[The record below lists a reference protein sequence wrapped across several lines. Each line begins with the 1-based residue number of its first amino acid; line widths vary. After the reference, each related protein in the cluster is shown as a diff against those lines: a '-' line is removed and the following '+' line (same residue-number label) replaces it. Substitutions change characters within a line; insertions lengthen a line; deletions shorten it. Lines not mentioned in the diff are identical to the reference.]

1 MMALSTARE
10 RLRGVIVPT
19 VTPFDKR
26 GEVDFGAFRA
36 LLEFL
41 ASQGV
46 NGVVPADL
54 VGEMFSL
61 TMSERRKL
69 LEVAVDAC
77 AGRMTV
83 VALTSSPSV
92 LEAVELARYAR
103 DVGADVIKLT
113 VPYAWSPGVPATID
127 MLRRIDDAAQMPFL
141 LESSDDATIPID
153 VIAGLCDRPNF
164 IGLEEFGSSASRV
177 DRIFSDYSQRL
188 IVLTSGD
195 NASLALG
202 LMGAPGLIVA
212 ESNFAPRWA
221 ADYLQAARQ
230 RNLDRALALFSSR
243 RRYRDLFRHRLERG
257 FPVFVPYTK
266 AALEILG
273 MPCGPCRAPLE
284 DLDVAERAALRE
296 ALKNCF
302 GEHT

>member
-1 MMALSTARE
+1 MLELSCARE

-19 VTPFDKR
+19 VTPFDKK
-26 GEVDFGAFRA
+26 GALDLGAFRT
-36 LLEFL
+36 LLDFL
-41 ASQGV
+41 ADQGV
-46 NGVVPADL
+46 SGVVPADL

-61 TMSERRKL
+61 TMGERRKL

-77 AGRMTV
+77 RGRMTV
-83 VALTSSPSV
+83 VALTSSPC
-92 LEAVELARYAR
+92 LDEAIDLARYAR

-113 VPYAWSPGVPATID
+113 VPYAWAPGVAATID

-141 LESSDDATIPID
+141 LESSDDSTIPID
-153 VIAGLCDRPNF
+153 VIAALCDRPNF
-164 IGLEEFGSSASRV
+164 VGLEEFGSSASRV
-177 DRIFSDYSQRL
+177 DRIYSDFSKRL

-202 LMGAPGLIVA
+202 LMGAPGMIVA

-221 ADYLQAARQ
+221 ADFLKAASDRD
-230 RNLDRALALFSSR
+230 LDRTIELFRAR

-257 FPVFVPYTK
+257 FPIFVPYTK

-273 MPCGPCRAPLE
+273 IPCGPPRAPLE
-284 DLDVAERAALRE
+284 PLTDKELLALRE
-296 ALKNCF
+296 SLKTSF
-302 GEHT
+302 GVQL